1 MLVFIIQVTFMQFS
15 LRYLFFTQ
23 KKNHNENMQAS
34 LNKKKKKENKKPP
47 QKKKKKNTQQ
57 KPTHSPEKSTF
68 LSVSQSKMENILL
81 LRHVNGTS

>member
-34 LNKKKKKENKKPP
+34 LNKKKKKREQKATT
-47 QKKKKKNTQQ
+47 KKKKKKHTTETHTQ
-57 KPTHSPEKSTF
+57 SREIYLSICKS
-68 LSVSQSKMENILL
+68 V
-81 LRHVNGTS
+81 

>member
-47 QKKKKKNTQQ
+47 QKKKKKHTTETHTQ
-57 KPTHSPEKSTF
+57 SREIYLSICKS
-68 LSVSQSKMENILL
+68 V
-81 LRHVNGTS
+81 